1 MGRHASKQCFLCLG
15 NDIFLLIYDFTVQWQ
30 SLANKKPMMHSD
42 FQALLVG
49 ALWVRE
55 ECSPEMP
62 LFRKDSIL
70 LACERPTAVFISY
83 VVFFSKVAVIVSLLT
98 YRPVSQVGDANSQP
112 FAW

>member
-1 MGRHASKQCFLCLG
+1 MGRRASKQCFLCLG

-42 FQALLVG
+42 FQALF
-49 ALWVRE
+49 WY
-55 ECSPEMP
+55 
-62 LFRKDSIL
+62 
-70 LACERPTAVFISY
+70 ACERPTAVFISY
-83 VVFFSKVAVIVSLLT
+83 IVFFSKVAVIVSLLT